1 MRQKLTE
8 KLLQNISA
16 FSNNAIT
23 SKVFRIFLCNTKQW
37 KSDKFSF
44 LLIYSFIYF
53 RQILTPKCASII
65 QIFKNFCY
73 VYQNILMKKQIF
85 KAHKIYVSGSIF
97 FYLPYSKKY
106 ICIPNVHSV
115 YKLYICLFLGNAA
128 ADS

>member
-8 KLLQNISA
+8 KLLQNITA

-23 SKVFRIFLCNTKQW
+23 SKVFRIVLCLKKQW
-37 KSDKFSF
+37 KSDKFFF

-53 RQILTPKCASII
+53 RKILFPKSASII

-85 KAHKIYVSGSIF
+85 KAHKIYLSGSILIKKSLKHL
-97 FYLPYSKKY
+97 YHPACKGNLEGQEVVNASK
-106 ICIPNVHSV
+106 
-115 YKLYICLFLGNAA
+115 
-128 ADS
+128 